1 MLSLEPNPRALPE
14 RGRAR
19 TVRIKAPFLLTRM
32 RDWRGRGRRCACLW
46 SRRDKEWIIEQE
58 LYLGRTQQPVPSTLE
73 GPLIPADLLE
83 QCDSAASEVMVDSA

>member
-1 MLSLEPNPRALPE
+1 
-14 RGRAR
+14 
-19 TVRIKAPFLLTRM
+19 M
-32 RDWRGRGRRCACLW
+32 RRLW